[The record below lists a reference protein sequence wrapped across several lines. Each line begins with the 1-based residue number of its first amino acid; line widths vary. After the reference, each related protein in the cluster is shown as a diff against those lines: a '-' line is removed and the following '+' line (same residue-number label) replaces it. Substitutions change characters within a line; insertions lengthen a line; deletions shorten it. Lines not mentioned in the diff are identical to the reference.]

1 MNDDK
6 DKPRG
11 ARPPKGDFKP
21 RGDFKPKGD
30 FKPRSDKPRGDFA
43 PKGDFKPRGEFKPR
57 ADAPAGDGPRKFS
70 KDGSAPRPRPRRDGP
85 APAEFNA
92 PAGERIAKRLAR
104 AGISSR
110 RDAELLIADG
120 RVSVNGKVLTT
131 PATLVTHDDRIAV
144 DGQMLPAIERTR
156 LWLYNKPVGL
166 VTTSKDP
173 EGRRTVFE
181 ALPEEL
187 PRVVSVGRLDINTEG
202 LLLLTN
208 DGGLARMLE
217 LPATGWLRR
226 YRARAFGKV
235 TQAQLDTLKDGVMI
249 EGVFYGA
256 VDAQIEREQGSNVWI
271 TIGLREGKNR
281 EVKNILGSL
290 GLNVNRLIR
299 ISFGPFQLGDLPEGA
314 VQEVKGRTLREQLG
328 ERLIEEAGA
337 NFEAPVVNAFSN
349 QPVQGQREFGPRE
362 VDDRS
367 ERPAHR
373 RQGEWVG
380 GSDNPI
386 VKRQRKP
393 KFVKG
398 EDTES
403 KVPFRGTRG
412 ANVWMATGSRP
423 KSANKLNEEAAPDA
437 DDAKPRRVQRSFRP
451 GAEHTEGARNAP
463 ESRREYKPR
472 TPSAGETGDRPKR
485 NFTPR
490 SDKPYSPKPFGDRPK
505 RADAPSGERREYKP
519 RTPSA
524 SETGDRPKR
533 DFTPRGDKPYSPKP
547 FGDRPKRADAPSGE
561 RREYKPRTPSAGE
574 AGDRPKRDYAPRGDK
589 PYSPKPF
596 GDRPKRADAPSG
608 ERREYKPRTP
618 ADGAASERPKRE
630 FSPRGDKPYSPKP
643 FGDRPKRAD
652 APSGERREYKPRAPV
667 EGESAERPKRDFK
680 PRGDKTFAKHGG
692 AGKPFGGK
700 PKGAKPFGSKPGGS
714 RSGPSGGKPRGKS

>member
-6 DKPRG
+6 DKPRD
-11 ARPPKGDFKP
+11 ARPPRGDFKPRTDKPRTDFKP
-21 RGDFKPKGD
+21 RGDFKP
-30 FKPRSDKPRGDFA
+30 
-43 PKGDFKPRGEFKPR
+43 R
-57 ADAPAGDGPRKFS
+57 ADAPSGDGPRKFV
-70 KDGSAPRPRPRRDGP
+70 KDGSAPRSRPRSDGP
-85 APAEFNA
+85 APAEFGA

-110 RDAELLIADG
+110 RDAEVLIADG

-131 PATLVTHDDRIAV
+131 PATLVTHDDRISV

-156 LWLYNKPVGL
+156 LWLYHKPVGL

-173 EGRRTVFE
+173 EGRRTVFD

-226 YRARAFGKV
+226 YRVRAFGKV
-235 TQAQLDTLKDGVMI
+235 TQGQLDTLKEGVMV

-256 VDAQIEREQGSNVWI
+256 VDAVIEREQGSNVWLV
-271 TIGLREGKNR
+271 IGLREGKNR

-349 QPVQGQREFGPRE
+349 EPVQGRREFAPRE
-362 VDDRS
+362 TEDRP
-367 ERPAHR
+367 ERPANR

-380 GSDNPI
+380 GFDNPI

-403 KVPFRGTRG
+403 KVPHRTTRG
-412 ANVWMATGSRP
+412 ANVWAAPGAKPKPASKLHDGSETGSQEPP
-423 KSANKLNEEAAPDA
+423 KRAFSARG
-437 DDAKPRRVQRSFRP
+437 PRTPS
-451 GAEHTEGARNAP
+451 TRNAP
-463 ESRREYKPR
+463 EKRADFKPR
-472 TPSAGETGDRPKR
+472 TPREGD
-485 NFTPR
+485 
-490 SDKPYSPKPFGDRPK
+490 
-505 RADAPSGERREYKP
+505 E
-519 RTPSA
+519 
-524 SETGDRPKR
+524 RPKR
-533 DFTPRGDKPYSPKP
+533 DFTPSGDKPYSPKP
-547 FGDRPKRADAPSGE
+547 FGDRPKRADAPVGE
-561 RREYKPRTPSAGE
+561 RREYKPRTPAADGAE
-574 AGDRPKRDYAPRGDK
+574 HPKRDYAPRGDK

-618 ADGAASERPKRE
+618 AGDGAERPKRD
-630 FSPRGDKPYSPKP
+630 FAPRGDKPYSPKP

-652 APSGERREYKPRAPV
+652 APSGERREYKPRTPA
-667 EGESAERPKRDFK
+667 GDGAERPKRDFVPRSDKPYSPKPFGDRPKRTEGTGYQGRSSEGAPRAEGAGDK
-680 PRGDKTFAKHGG
+680 PRSAKLYVKRDGPS
-692 AGKPFGGK
+692 KPFGGK
-700 PKGAKPFGSKPGGS
+700 PGGSKPFGGKPSGG
-714 RSGPSGGKPRGKS
+714 RPSGGKPSGRTPRGS